1 MLGEPVDPEDKR
13 RRASDGPSVR
23 RLVARTRL
31 TPNRRIDS
39 SPALMQ
45 RQGGLCRSIMYNGSV
60 ITHGVVLISRRSA
73 GAAGAQWLLR
83 RVVKADSV
91 LA

>member
-1 MLGEPVDPEDKR
+1 VIANQIIATTKSRFKTKEAVHLSMIV
-13 RRASDGPSVR
+13 SH
-23 RLVARTRL
+23 
-31 TPNRRIDS
+31 I
-39 SPALMQ
+39 
-45 RQGGLCRSIMYNGSV
+45 V